1 LRAGE
6 VNLTDHFTLEELS
19 VTSHREF
26 DNTPPDSIIPAL
38 TRTAQGLERIR
49 TLLGAPI
56 HVNSGYRSPEVN
68 ASVGSKPTSQH
79 CKGEAAD
86 FVCPAYGPPAKI
98 CALLKPLMVDLSIDQ
113 LILEFN
119 SWVHVSFSESPRRV
133 ALTIDKTGTHLGI
146 A

>member
-1 LRAGE
+1 MM
-6 VNLTDHFTLEELS
+6 LTDHFSLAEL
-19 VTSHREF
+19 TATQHREF
-26 DNTPPDSIIPAL
+26 DNDPPPEVLPVL

-49 TLLGAPI
+49 ALLGKPI

-68 ASVGSKPTSQH
+68 AAVGSKPTSQH

-86 FVCPAYGPPAKI
+86 IICPAFGTPKEVA
-98 CALLKPLMVDLSIDQ
+98 AFLSGRMTNLGIDQ

-119 SWVHVSFSESPRRV
+119 AWVHVSFTEAPRH
-133 ALTIDKTGTHLGI
+133 ALLTIDRNGTRTGI